1 LPSAKA
7 LSFADNPLKFIHNLQ
22 NAPLAQLDRVVGFEP
37 IGREFESLRV
47 RHRCCVLK
55 MKSVPQN
62 SNPPLSDD
70 QLSLIE
76 RNMELSID
84 ERIEQLQSA
93 VELIEEM
100 RKSLKERNENRLQ
113 NLTK

>member
-1 LPSAKA
+1 MQNNHNYSGPS
-7 LSFADNPLKFIHNLQ
+7 
-22 NAPLAQLDRVVGFEP
+22 QLVG
-37 IGREFESLRV
+37 
-47 RHRCCVLK
+47 
-55 MKSVPQN
+55 
-62 SNPPLSDD
+62 LSDD

-76 RNMELSID
+76 RNLTLSVD

-100 RKSLKERNENRLQ
+100 RNSLKERNENRLQ

>member
-1 LPSAKA
+1 
-7 LSFADNPLKFIHNLQ
+7 
-22 NAPLAQLDRVVGFEP
+22 
-37 IGREFESLRV
+37 
-47 RHRCCVLK
+47 

-62 SNPPLSDD
+62 SNPSLSDD

-76 RNMELSID
+76 RNLELSID

>member
-1 LPSAKA
+1 
-7 LSFADNPLKFIHNLQ
+7 
-22 NAPLAQLDRVVGFEP
+22 
-37 IGREFESLRV
+37 
-47 RHRCCVLK
+47 

-76 RNMELSID
+76 RNLELSID

>member
-1 LPSAKA
+1 M
-7 LSFADNPLKFIHNLQ
+7 
-22 NAPLAQLDRVVGFEP
+22 
-37 IGREFESLRV
+37 
-47 RHRCCVLK
+47 LK

>member
-1 LPSAKA
+1 M
-7 LSFADNPLKFIHNLQ
+7 Q
-22 NAPLAQLDRVVGFEP
+22 
-37 IGREFESLRV
+37 
-47 RHRCCVLK
+47 CVKK

-62 SNPPLSDD
+62 SNPSLSDD

-76 RNMELSID
+76 RNLELSID

>member
-1 LPSAKA
+1 
-7 LSFADNPLKFIHNLQ
+7 
-22 NAPLAQLDRVVGFEP
+22 
-37 IGREFESLRV
+37 
-47 RHRCCVLK
+47 
-55 MKSVPQN
+55 MKSAPQN

-76 RNMELSID
+76 RNLELSID

-100 RKSLKERNENRLQ
+100 KKSLKEKNENRLQ

>member
-1 LPSAKA
+1 
-7 LSFADNPLKFIHNLQ
+7 
-22 NAPLAQLDRVVGFEP
+22 
-37 IGREFESLRV
+37 
-47 RHRCCVLK
+47 
-55 MKSVPQN
+55 MKNVPQN
-62 SNPPLSDD
+62 SNPSLSDD

-76 RNMELSID
+76 RNLEMSID

>member
-1 LPSAKA
+1 
-7 LSFADNPLKFIHNLQ
+7 
-22 NAPLAQLDRVVGFEP
+22 
-37 IGREFESLRV
+37 
-47 RHRCCVLK
+47 

-62 SNPPLSDD
+62 SNLPLSDD

-76 RNMELSID
+76 RNLELSID

-113 NLTK
+113 NPTK